1 VIVLTISLE
10 QQEKLQKLLGIVAP
24 DSNIKFILEFILE
37 DVNEIVKSYCN
48 ITEIPSA
55 LNSTILKMAIDM
67 YRSRGLGSEETP
79 LGAISS
85 ITEGDVSIS
94 YRSNVTEIK
103 DSLLTNYKSQLS
115 KYRKLVW

>member
-1 VIVLTISLE
+1 MTISLE
-10 QQEKLQKLLGIVAP
+10 QQEKLQKLLDITAP
-24 DSNIKFILEFILE
+24 DSNITFTLEFILE

-55 LNSTILKMAIDM
+55 LNNTVIKMAIDM
-67 YRSRGLGSEETP
+67 YRRQGLGSEETP
-79 LGAISS
+79 LGSISS

-94 YRSNVTEIK
+94 YRSNATEIK